1 MLHTYYLSV
10 LIVATWINF
19 YKNIIK
25 ILFIFLIINILD
37 IIKSTY
43 IYISFFAFQ
52 QDLCQQVSFVSV
64 LNCLLFSFYS
74 LLLMC
79 FDMPLSFFIYL
90 CNRQN
95 KNGNKELVSDCN
107 VAKSFW
113 KHLDIE
119 FNCVF

>member
-10 LIVATWINF
+10 LVVATWINF

-107 VAKSFW
+107 VAKSF
-113 KHLDIE
+113 
-119 FNCVF
+119 

>member
-64 LNCLLFSFYS
+64 LNCLLFSFILYYS
-74 LLLMC
+74 CVLICLCL
-79 FDMPLSFFIYL
+79 FLSISVTDRTKMVIRSL
-90 CNRQN
+90 SQI
-95 KNGNKELVSDCN
+95 VM
-107 VAKSFW
+107 
-113 KHLDIE
+113 
-119 FNCVF
+119 